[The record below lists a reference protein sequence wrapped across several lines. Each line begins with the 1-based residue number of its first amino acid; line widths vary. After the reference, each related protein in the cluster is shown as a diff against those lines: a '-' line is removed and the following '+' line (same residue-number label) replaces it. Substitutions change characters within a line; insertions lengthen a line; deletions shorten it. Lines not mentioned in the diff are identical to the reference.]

1 MVKFCFI
8 VATWKKQTLA
18 FLLFY
23 NNKVFFGRP
32 MLWGLACGGQQ
43 GARAVLEMMKRE
55 IDQALAL
62 AGIPAIILHFIIK

>member
-1 MVKFCFI
+1 
-8 VATWKKQTLA
+8 
-18 FLLFY
+18 
-23 NNKVFFGRP
+23 